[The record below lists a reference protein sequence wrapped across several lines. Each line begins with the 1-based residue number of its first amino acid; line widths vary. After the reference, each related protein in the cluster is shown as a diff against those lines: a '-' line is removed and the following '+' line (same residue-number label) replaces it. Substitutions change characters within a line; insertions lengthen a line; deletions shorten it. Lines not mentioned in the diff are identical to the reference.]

1 MSTENEIQTSLPES
15 VEQTQN
21 AQAFPPQNFTQ
32 TETPEE
38 TPQTNDSFIQRIGTK
53 TSEIIDYIKTKT
65 SNIQNMNPLVKSDFD
80 VNLLTEIKIE
90 DFDKERDKNLVEVK
104 SNKLEKGKFNDTKLT
119 VVIRNPVLKNDS
131 YFKISY
137 MMYEV
142 FTEEFNLSVNRRY
155 SDFLWLR
162 ECLKSMFPSEIIPLL
177 PKKKMG
183 NRRFEDDFIKKRTV
197 GLQKF
202 LDEILSKE
210 YFKATE
216 CLIDFLSLQDR
227 AEFEKKMNTVN
238 YKTLNA
244 ANIEGLNSL
253 EGNVKTMNFENE
265 NIELNP
271 KDYYTNISNY
281 MKTLTFNLDKI
292 NKNLHYFKKNM
303 TSAYNNLDEIE
314 KCFSN
319 LLNIN
324 QKVDLKSYFDDI
336 ITQYQILF
344 KNWKRVLIN
353 QTCVVKDS
361 VHKGIKDIYN
371 LSDNFVEI
379 LYKEDGMRQDYL
391 TKKNKL
397 VLKKENLWPMKDI
410 EKWETNQK
418 EDIDMIKIYEDKDY
432 AFEKMCYKETEVIN
446 NLRGYI
452 SYYFYNNQD
461 TFKQYLTVIQK
472 LFNDHLR
479 DFVKKFQDTL
489 SDSFEIYSNLTM
501 ALNLE

>member
-1 MSTENEIQTSLPES
+1 
-15 VEQTQN
+15 
-21 AQAFPPQNFTQ
+21 
-32 TETPEE
+32 
-38 TPQTNDSFIQRIGTK
+38 
-53 TSEIIDYIKTKT
+53 
-65 SNIQNMNPLVKSDFD
+65 
-80 VNLLTEIKIE
+80 
-90 DFDKERDKNLVEVK
+90 
-104 SNKLEKGKFNDTKLT
+104 
-119 VVIRNPVLKNDS
+119 
-131 YFKISY
+131 
-137 MMYEV
+137 
-142 FTEEFNLSVNRRY
+142 
-155 SDFLWLR
+155 
-162 ECLKSMFPSEIIPLL
+162 
-177 PKKKMG
+177 
-183 NRRFEDDFIKKRTV
+183 
-197 GLQKF
+197 
-202 LDEILSKE
+202 
-210 YFKATE
+210 
-216 CLIDFLSLQDR
+216 
-227 AEFEKKMNTVN
+227 MNTVN